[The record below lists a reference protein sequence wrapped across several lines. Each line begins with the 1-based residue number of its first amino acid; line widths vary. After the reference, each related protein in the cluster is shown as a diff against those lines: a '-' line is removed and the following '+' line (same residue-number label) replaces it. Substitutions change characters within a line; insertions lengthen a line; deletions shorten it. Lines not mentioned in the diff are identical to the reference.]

1 MKKET
6 LEYIKEALNEDLGS
20 KTSNYWLDQV
30 EVLVLNEKEAVF
42 SVPSLF
48 IKDSFER
55 KFGKKLKKEL
65 NKRGFS
71 TNYEIKIDETLVK
84 SARPN
89 IIKKTETKKAG
100 GDTREKRKTED
111 KVDLEPFNKL
121 FIGSSNNLAVVAAKN
136 IVQKPGER
144 FNPLFLYGAPG
155 VGKTNLLR
163 TIEKTREDALYIDSE
178 SFLNLFVSAIKNNET
193 AKFKDKIRNN
203 SILLIDDIQFLAGK
217 KAVSEELLHTV
228 NHYIEG
234 ERSIVLVSDVK
245 PGDLKGFPERLVS
258 RVYNG
263 LATDIDKPDKEV
275 VEGFFRNTGI
285 EKHLEEGLFDKIC
298 SFPFSN
304 FREMNGLINTFTAN
318 KIASVDNKLFI
329 KEYLKKGDVFSLRK
343 ETPEDLL
350 SLVADSYQIDPLL
363 IVSKNRTEKISNA
376 RHVLIALLRTHTDL
390 SLNQIG
396 LFVGNRSHSTILSS
410 LNKIEKNEELKKG
423 VKSFDNLRTKETK
436 ELVG

>member
-1 MKKET
+1 M
-6 LEYIKEALNEDLGS
+6 
-20 KTSNYWLDQV
+20 V
-30 EVLVLNEKEAVF
+30 
-42 SVPSLF
+42 
-48 IKDSFER
+48 
-55 KFGKKLKKEL
+55 
-65 NKRGFS
+65 
-71 TNYEIKIDETLVK
+71 TNQ
-84 SARPN
+84 
-89 IIKKTETKKAG
+89 
-100 GDTREKRKTED
+100 
-111 KVDLEPFNKL
+111 
-121 FIGSSNNLAVVAAKN
+121 SS
-136 IVQKPGER
+136 P
-144 FNPLFLYGAPG
+144 
-155 VGKTNLLR
+155 
-163 TIEKTREDALYIDSE
+163 
-178 SFLNLFVSAIKNNET
+178 IKNNET

-245 PGDLKGFPERLVS
+245 PGDLKGFPERLVR

-363 IVSKNRTEKISNA
+363 IVSKNRTAKISNA

>member
-1 MKKET
+1 MKKDTWENV
-6 LEYIKEALNEDLGS
+6 KEALNDTLGS

-30 EVLVLNEKEAVF
+30 EGLVLNEKEAVF

-65 NKRGFS
+65 GRRGFS
-71 TNYEIKIDETLVK
+71 KNYVIKIDETLVK

-89 IIKKTETKKAG
+89 TIKKTETKKTEG
-100 GDTREKRKTED
+100 VESEKK
-111 KVDLEPFNKL
+111 KIKIQADLEPFNKL
-121 FIGSSNNLAVVAAKN
+121 FVGSSNNLAVVAAKN
-136 IVQKPGER
+136 IVRNPGER
-144 FNPLFLYGAPG
+144 FNPLFLYGEPG
-155 VGKTNLLR
+155 VGKTNLLK

-193 AKFKDKIRNN
+193 SKFKDKIRNN

-217 KAVSEELLHTV
+217 KAASEELLHTV
-228 NHYIEG
+228 NHYIES
-234 ERSIVLVSDVK
+234 EKSIVLVSDVK
-245 PGDLKGFPERLVS
+245 PFVLKGFPERLIS

-275 VEGFFRNTGI
+275 VEAFFRNTGI
-285 EKHLEEGLFDKIC
+285 EKHLEEGFFEKLC

-318 KIASVDNKLFI
+318 KIASVDNKIFI
-329 KEYLKKGDVFSLRK
+329 KEYLKNGDTFSLKK

-376 RHVLIALLRTHTDL
+376 RHVLIALLRKHTDL

-423 VKSFDNLRTKETK
+423 VKSFDNLSKKETK

>member
-121 FIGSSNNLAVVAAKN
+121 L
-136 IVQKPGER
+136 
-144 FNPLFLYGAPG
+144 
-155 VGKTNLLR
+155 
-163 TIEKTREDALYIDSE
+163 
-178 SFLNLFVSAIKNNET
+178 
-193 AKFKDKIRNN
+193 
-203 SILLIDDIQFLAGK
+203 
-217 KAVSEELLHTV
+217 
-228 NHYIEG
+228 
-234 ERSIVLVSDVK
+234 
-245 PGDLKGFPERLVS
+245 
-258 RVYNG
+258 
-263 LATDIDKPDKEV
+263 
-275 VEGFFRNTGI
+275 
-285 EKHLEEGLFDKIC
+285 
-298 SFPFSN
+298 
-304 FREMNGLINTFTAN
+304 
-318 KIASVDNKLFI
+318 
-329 KEYLKKGDVFSLRK
+329 
-343 ETPEDLL
+343 
-350 SLVADSYQIDPLL
+350 
-363 IVSKNRTEKISNA
+363 
-376 RHVLIALLRTHTDL
+376 
-390 SLNQIG
+390 
-396 LFVGNRSHSTILSS
+396 
-410 LNKIEKNEELKKG
+410 
-423 VKSFDNLRTKETK
+423 
-436 ELVG
+436 

>member
-89 IIKKTETKKAG
+89 IIKKTETKKSG

-275 VEGFFRNTGI
+275 VEDFFRNTGI

-304 FREMNGLINTFTAN
+304 FREMNGLINTFAAN

>member
-217 KAVSEELLHTV
+217 K
-228 NHYIEG
+228 
-234 ERSIVLVSDVK
+234 
-245 PGDLKGFPERLVS
+245 
-258 RVYNG
+258 
-263 LATDIDKPDKEV
+263 
-275 VEGFFRNTGI
+275 
-285 EKHLEEGLFDKIC
+285 LFQKSC
-298 SFPFSN
+298 
-304 FREMNGLINTFTAN
+304 FT
-318 KIASVDNKLFI
+318 
-329 KEYLKKGDVFSLRK
+329 
-343 ETPEDLL
+343 
-350 SLVADSYQIDPLL
+350 Q
-363 IVSKNRTEKISNA
+363 
-376 RHVLIALLRTHTDL
+376 
-390 SLNQIG
+390 
-396 LFVGNRSHSTILSS
+396 
-410 LNKIEKNEELKKG
+410 
-423 VKSFDNLRTKETK
+423 
-436 ELVG
+436 

>member
-89 IIKKTETKKAG
+89 IIKKTETKKSG

-275 VEGFFRNTGI
+275 VEDFFRNTGI

>member
-144 FNPLFLYGAPG
+144 FNPLFLY
-155 VGKTNLLR
+155 
-163 TIEKTREDALYIDSE
+163 E
-178 SFLNLFVSAIKNNET
+178 SW
-193 AKFKDKIRNN
+193 
-203 SILLIDDIQFLAGK
+203 
-217 KAVSEELLHTV
+217 
-228 NHYIEG
+228 
-234 ERSIVLVSDVK
+234 
-245 PGDLKGFPERLVS
+245 
-258 RVYNG
+258 
-263 LATDIDKPDKEV
+263 
-275 VEGFFRNTGI
+275 
-285 EKHLEEGLFDKIC
+285 
-298 SFPFSN
+298 
-304 FREMNGLINTFTAN
+304 
-318 KIASVDNKLFI
+318 
-329 KEYLKKGDVFSLRK
+329 
-343 ETPEDLL
+343 
-350 SLVADSYQIDPLL
+350 
-363 IVSKNRTEKISNA
+363 
-376 RHVLIALLRTHTDL
+376 
-390 SLNQIG
+390 
-396 LFVGNRSHSTILSS
+396 
-410 LNKIEKNEELKKG
+410 
-423 VKSFDNLRTKETK
+423 
-436 ELVG
+436 

>member
-6 LEYIKEALNEDLGS
+6 LKDIKEALNEDLGG

-30 EVLVLNEKEAVF
+30 EGLVLNEKEAVF

-89 IIKKTETKKAG
+89 TIKKTEEKKTG

-178 SFLNLFVSAIKNNET
+178 SFLNLFVSAIKNSET

-245 PGDLKGFPERLVS
+245 PVDLKGFPERLVS

-275 VEGFFRNTGI
+275 VESFFRNTGI

-318 KIASVDNKLFI
+318 KIASVDNKVFI
-329 KEYLKKGDVFSLRK
+329 EEYLKKGEVFSLKK

-396 LFVGNRSHSTILSS
+396 LFVGNRSHSTIMSS

-436 ELVG
+436 ELVW